1 MPIPTDPQPE
11 ADKSKRTLT
20 LIAKELEPTSLKMGS
35 KSYSMPKF
43 NIYDQKID
51 LSAIKNFCRENGHIV
66 HYSKDEAFVQ
76 QGCLAKYLGVVESGY
91 FKYTTLTSAADEAV
105 VGFAFEG
112 EIVADY
118 YNSFNGFPSE
128 VTIKAGTDTSV
139 FQIRTPEARNVLY
152 ASFDGNLSAVN
163 GALFSE
169 IYSRHLELYRK
180 TPTERYLDLITLYPQ
195 IIDIV
200 SLRDIA
206 SYLLVTPV
214 YLSRIRKNI
223 AKNYGE

>member
-1 MPIPTDPQPE
+1 MCSLIFTIYLVNLYLNPPQE
-11 ADKSKRTLT
+11 IITRNRDCLMHKR
-20 LIAKELEPTSLKMGS
+20 
-35 KSYSMPKF
+35 F

-51 LSAIKNFCRENGHIV
+51 LSAIKDFCRENGRLI
-66 HYSKDEAFVQ
+66 HYSKEDVFVR
-76 QGCLAKYLGVVESGY
+76 QGCVAKYLGVVESGY
-91 FKYTTLTSAADEAV
+91 FKYATLISSGNEAV

-118 YNSFNGFPSE
+118 YNSFNALPSE
-128 VTIKAGTDTSV
+128 ITIPAGNDASV
-139 FQIRTPEARNVLY
+139 SQIRTGEARNIFN
-152 ASFDGNLSAVN
+152 SFFEGNLSALN
-163 GALFSE
+163 GTLFSE
-169 IYSRHLELYRK
+169 IYSRYLELYRK

-195 IIDIV
+195 ILDIV

-223 AKNYGE
+223 AKKSGE

>member
-1 MPIPTDPQPE
+1 MAQ
-11 ADKSKRTLT
+11 
-20 LIAKELEPTSLKMGS
+20 
-35 KSYSMPKF
+35 F
-43 NIYDQKID
+43 NSYDQSID
-51 LSAIKNFCRENGHIV
+51 FSAIKDYCREHGRAA
-66 HYSKDEAFVQ
+66 HYSKDDVFVQ
-76 QGCLAKYLGVVESGY
+76 QGCVGKYLGVVESGY
-91 FKYTTLTSAADEAV
+91 FKYTTLTSSGNEAV

-118 YNSFNGFPSE
+118 YNSFHGIPSE
-128 VTIKAGTDTSV
+128 VIIKSGTDSRV
-139 FQIRTPEARNVLY
+139 SQIRTPEARNVFY
-152 ASFDGNLSAVN
+152 ASFDDNLSAVN

-214 YLSRIRKNI
+214 YLSRIRKNL
-223 AKNYGE
+223 AKKSGE

>member
-1 MPIPTDPQPE
+1 MPQ
-11 ADKSKRTLT
+11 
-20 LIAKELEPTSLKMGS
+20 
-35 KSYSMPKF
+35 F

-51 LSAIKNFCRENGHIV
+51 LSAIKGFCRENGRAV
-66 HYSKDEAFVQ
+66 HYSKDEVFVQ
-76 QGCLAKYLGVVESGY
+76 QGCVARYLGVVESGY
-91 FKYTTLTSAADEAV
+91 FKYTTLTSSGNEAV

-128 VTIKAGTDTSV
+128 VAIKAGADSSV
-139 FQIRTPEARNVLY
+139 TQIRTPEARNVFY
-152 ASFDGNLSAVN
+152 ETFDDSLSTLN
-163 GALFSE
+163 GTLFSE
-169 IYSRHLELYRK
+169 IYCRHLELYRK

-195 IIDIV
+195 ILDIV

-214 YLSRIRKNI
+214 YLSRIRKNL
-223 AKNYGE
+223 AEKSGE

>member
-1 MPIPTDPQPE
+1 MC
-11 ADKSKRTLT
+11 
-20 LIAKELEPTSLKMGS
+20 
-35 KSYSMPKF
+35 KF
-43 NIYDQKID
+43 NIYDQRID
-51 LSAIKNFCRENGHIV
+51 FAAIKDACRDIGICR
-66 HYSKDEAFVQ
+66 HYAKDEVFVR
-76 QGCLAKYLGVVESGY
+76 QGYVGRHLGVVESGY
-91 FKYTTLTSAADEAV
+91 FKYTTLTSSGNDAV

-118 YNSFNGFPSE
+118 YNSFHGIPSE
-128 VTIKAGTDTSV
+128 VTIKSGIDSQV
-139 FQIRTPEARNVLY
+139 SQIRTPEARNVFY

-169 IYSRHLELYRK
+169 IYSRHLELYRR

-195 IIDIV
+195 ILDIV

-214 YLSRIRKNI
+214 YLSRIRKNL
-223 AKNYGE
+223 AKKSGE